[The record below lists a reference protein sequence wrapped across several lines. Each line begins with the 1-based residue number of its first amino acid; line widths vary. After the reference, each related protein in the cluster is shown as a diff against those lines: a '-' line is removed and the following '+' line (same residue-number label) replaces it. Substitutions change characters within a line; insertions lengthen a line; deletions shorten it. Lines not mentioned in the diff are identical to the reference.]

1 MVNVTKKKLFS
12 LCLTLSLTAVLLVG
26 CGSKA
31 TDAMADC
38 PFSEL
43 EWTSSVKDMEAA
55 EGTEHETYESV
66 YGGTTYAYAK
76 EYQGITGTVKYMF
89 DESEKLASIAWAY
102 GSESTDELY
111 ELYETVHADIV
122 DAYGE
127 SSYNTQKETN
137 YGDVW
142 YREGGNIILSTMLTD
157 SQKAFQLAFVSPDHS
172 AAESDRKQS
181 SKQNS
186 NQ

>member
-1 MVNVTKKKLFS
+1 MKKKICS
-12 LCLTLSLTAVLLVG
+12 LCLTLFFAAVLLCG
-26 CGSKA
+26 CGSKKSEA
-31 TDAMADC
+31 LPDC

-43 EWTSSVKDMEAA
+43 KWESSVKDMENV
-55 EGTEHETYESV
+55 EGTDHETYDSV
-66 YGGTTYAYAK
+66 YGGTTYTYDR
-76 EYQGITGTVKYMF
+76 EYQGVPGTVKYMF
-89 DESEKLASIAWAY
+89 DQDDKLASIAWAY
-102 GSESTDELY
+102 GSDDADELY
-111 ELYETVHADIV
+111 KLYDTIHADV
-122 DAYGE
+122 VAAHGE
-127 SSYNTQKETN
+127 SGYNTQKETN